1 MGTTLNIISPA
12 NALSRFGTDGQELSP
27 TGYANNWSV
36 TGATISVIAEENVHP
51 LQYSFK
57 VQPTSEINNIV
68 LTLNNIT
75 SANTLLINDD
85 FQFHAR
91 YFATRALNLST
102 SIHNDQ
108 TNVTTVHED
117 TTKPSQWST
126 GYSPVINAGGVSIS
140 FDIQITISNHG
151 GNIFYVSLLTLIS
164 DNSFYKNVFVRNL
177 RQNIPS
183 FIWDKD
189 GLQEYPTY
197 PFYKLFHV
205 LTSRAN
211 DAAQLYSDA
220 YQYLSEEIPA
230 EYSGD
235 EPWTN
240 SVLTDP
246 ETVRPEFINWL
257 GQFTGSRILRNIN
270 VNGAEILAANSVDAD
285 EFVLWQLENSYFGW
299 GAGSVEALRES
310 VKQLLSG
317 QKIVYVF
324 PGGSSFLINIYTLL
338 TETPGVVSNG
348 DTSDEIV
355 AIAQLAKPLGFDI
368 VHAAYTSLPFL
379 LDDEVYGLLDVA
391 PLG

>member
-57 VQPTSEINNIV
+57 VQPTSEVNNIV

-108 TNVTTVHED
+108 TNVTTVHAD

-151 GNIFYVSLLTLIS
+151 GNIFYVSLPTLIS

-246 ETVRPEFINWL
+246 EAVRPEFINWL
-257 GQFTGSRILRNIN
+257 GQFTGSKILRNIN
-270 VNGAEILAANSVDAD
+270 VSGAEILAANGIDPD
-285 EFVLWQLENSYFGW
+285 DFVLWQLENAYFGW
-299 GAGSVEALRES
+299 AAGTVEAVRES
-310 VKQLLSG
+310 VKQLLTGS
-317 QKIVYVF
+317 KTCFVF
-324 PGGSSFLINIYTLL
+324 PGGSSFTINIYTL
-338 TETPGVVSNG
+338 TSETPGVVDEG
-348 DTSDEIV
+348 DVSSEVLAV
-355 AIAQLAKPLGFDI
+355 AELTRPLGFTF
-368 VHAAYTSLPFL
+368 VHEAYDALPFL
-379 LDDEVYGLLDVA
+379 LNNDIYGLLDVA

>member
-1 MGTTLNIISPA
+1 MPTTLNIISPS
-12 NALSRFGTDGQELSP
+12 NTFYRFNSNYQELSP
-27 TGYANNWSV
+27 TGYSHNWS
-36 TGATISVIAEENVHP
+36 ISGGTMSIVAEKYIHP
-51 LQYSFK
+51 IQYSLK
-57 VQPTSEINNIV
+57 VQPLSDVSNVV

-75 SANTLLINDD
+75 YADAEFLNDG

-91 YFATRALNLST
+91 YFSISALNIST

-108 TNVTTVHED
+108 TNVTETYVN
-117 TTKPSQWST
+117 TSRPSQWST
-126 GYSPVINAGGVSIS
+126 GYSQVINAGGVSIS
-140 FDIQITISNHG
+140 FDVVITISNHA
-151 GNIFYVSLLTLIS
+151 GNIFYLSLPTLIS
-164 DNSFYKNVFVRNL
+164 DDSFFRNAFVKNL
-177 RQNIPS
+177 RRNIPS

-189 GLQEYPTY
+189 SLEEYPTY
-197 PFYKLFHV
+197 PFYKLFHA

-211 DAAQLYSDA
+211 DAAQYFSNLYEFPAD
-220 YQYLSEEIPA
+220 EIPPGYTG
-230 EYSGD
+230 E
-235 EPWTN
+235 EFWTK
-240 SVLTDP
+240 SVLVNPDSVYP
-246 ETVRPEFINWL
+246 DFVPWL
-257 GQFTGSRILRNIN
+257 SQFTGSKIKRAIN
-270 VNGAEILAANSVDAD
+270 VDGSDILAANSVDAD

-324 PGGSSFLINIYTLL
+324 PGGSNFTINIYTLL

-379 LDDEVYGLLDVA
+379 LGDEVYGLLDVA
-391 PLG
+391 ALG